1 MLPVIVVSY
10 FFFLLLFDS
19 FLKSLQIQF
28 TEFVVK
34 SSLQVSVNDPYLCAS
49 FMGLKPSTTRSHLV
63 RAILESV
70 AFRYC
75 LLNYLAYIFLSL
87 LLFSPAV
94 LNGYMN
100 FCSL

>member
-10 FFFLLLFDS
+10 FFFLLFDS

-28 TEFVVK
+28 TEFMVK
-34 SSLQVSVNDPYLCAS
+34 SFLQVSVNDPYLCAS
-49 FMGLKPSTTRSHLV
+49 FMGLKPSTTRNHLV

-75 LLNYLAYIFLSL
+75 LLNYLA
-87 LLFSPAV
+87 
-94 LNGYMN
+94 
-100 FCSL
+100 